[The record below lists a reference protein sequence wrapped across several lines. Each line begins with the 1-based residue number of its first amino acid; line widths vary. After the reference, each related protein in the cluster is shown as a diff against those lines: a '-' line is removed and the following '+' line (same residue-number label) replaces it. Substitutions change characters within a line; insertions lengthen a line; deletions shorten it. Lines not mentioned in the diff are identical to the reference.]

1 MKDSLSYRG
10 RAGSLEGPRSEEA
23 HVSLMRANVHKSL
36 ETYSISEYKR
46 EDSIEYM
53 LCDGDIKDTRYS
65 KDPITWYD
73 ITLHISNMFYA
84 RVYSINNILG
94 GAA

>member
-1 MKDSLSYRG
+1 MGTDRDTTI
-10 RAGSLEGPRSEEA
+10 
-23 HVSLMRANVHKSL
+23 MRANECKSL
-36 ETYSISEYKR
+36 ETCNISEYNSYEEVKY
-46 EDSIEYM
+46 IT
-53 LCDGDIKDTRYS
+53 CDGDIKDTRYS